1 MNRVLFVFLLGC
13 INASLARAQNISGEY
28 TTEWQ
33 WDMKKKTNWVNQL
46 RLDLN
51 IPFGNGKNSFEAAT
65 LHVAKPTTPLLMIGK
80 DSPISKPTICLHP

>member
-33 WDMKKKTNWVNQL
+33 WDMKKKTNAW
-46 RLDLN
+46 
-51 IPFGNGKNSFEAAT
+51 
-65 LHVAKPTTPLLMIGK
+65 AKYR
-80 DSPISKPTICLHP
+80 